1 MAKLK
6 ETLFFIL
13 KYFAL
18 TAIVIAVWEYY
29 SLSGRIPPYVL
40 PSPHGLVELFVR
52 YIMDGS
58 LIQHILVSI
67 GRVLTGFVI
76 AAVVALVLGVL
87 ISLSKNFEVFT
98 RLILQVL
105 KPIPPI
111 AWIPIAI
118 IWLGIAEPSKIFIIF
133 IGAVFPILLNTVDGI
148 KQIDGRF
155 WEVSRTFEIP
165 YAKFV
170 KKVIIP
176 GALPQILT
184 GLKIGLGN
192 AWICVVA
199 AEMIAATKGIGYML
213 MDGRSLSQP
222 GKVILAM
229 LIVGVIGKLMEDVLR
244 KVEQKVIYK

>member
-1 MAKLK
+1 MNKLK
-6 ETLFFIL
+6 NRLVFIL

-18 TAIVIAVWEYY
+18 SVIIISIWEYA

-40 PSPHGLVELFVR
+40 PSPSGIVTLFIK
-52 YIMDGS
+52 YMLDGS
-58 LIQHILVSI
+58 LIEHILASI
-67 GRVLTGFVI
+67 RRVLTGFTI
-76 AAVVALVLGVL
+76 AAIVALILGVL
-87 ISLSKNFEVFT
+87 ISLSKNFDVFT

-118 IWLGIAEPSKIFIIF
+118 IWLGIAESSKIYIIF

-148 KQIDGRF
+148 KNIDGRF
-155 WEVSRTFEIP
+155 WEVSRTFEVSH
-165 YAKFV
+165 AKFV

-213 MDGRSLSQP
+213 MDGRSLAQP
-222 GKVILAM
+222 GKVVLAM
-229 LIVGVIGKLMEDVLR
+229 LIVGIIGKLMEDVLR
-244 KVEQKVIYK
+244 FVEQKVSYN

>member
-1 MAKLK
+1 MNKLK
-6 ETLFFIL
+6 NRLAFIL

-18 TAIVIAVWEYY
+18 SVIIIAIWEYS
-29 SLSGRIPPYVL
+29 SLSGRLPPYVL
-40 PSPHGLVELFVR
+40 PSPSGIVDLFLR
-52 YIMDGS
+52 YMLDGS
-58 LIQHILVSI
+58 LITHMLASMW
-67 GRVLTGFVI
+67 RVLMGFLI
-76 AAVVALVLGVL
+76 AASVALTLGVL
-87 ISLSKNFEVFT
+87 ISLSKNFEIFT
-98 RLILQVL
+98 RMILQVL

-155 WEVSRTFEIP
+155 WEVSRTFEVP
-165 YAKFV
+165 YSKFV

-184 GLKIGLGN
+184 GLKIGLNN

-199 AEMIAATKGIGYML
+199 SEMIAATKGIGYML
-213 MDGRSLSQP
+213 MDGRSLAQP
-222 GKVILAM
+222 GKVVLAM
-229 LIVGVIGKLMEDVLR
+229 LIVGIIGKLMEDALRFVER
-244 KVEQKVIYK
+244 KVSYN

>member
-1 MAKLK
+1 MTGLK
-6 ETLFFIL
+6 NRLVFIL

-18 TAIVIAVWEYY
+18 SAIIIAIWEYA
-29 SLSGRIPPYVL
+29 SRSGRIPLYVL
-40 PSPHGLVELFVR
+40 PSPSGIVKLFVK
-52 YIMDGS
+52 YILDGS
-58 LIQHILVSI
+58 LIKHILTSM
-67 GRVLTGFVI
+67 GRVLTGFMI
-76 AAVVALVLGVL
+76 AAVVALTLGVL
-87 ISLSKNFEVFT
+87 ISLSKNFELFT

-155 WEVSRTFEIP
+155 WEVSRTFEVP
-165 YAKFV
+165 YTKFV
-170 KKVIIP
+170 RKVIIP

-184 GLKIGLGN
+184 GLKIGLNN

-213 MDGRSLSQP
+213 MDGRSLAQP
-222 GKVILAM
+222 GKVVLAM
-229 LIVGVIGKLMEDVLR
+229 LIVGIIGKLMEDALR
-244 KVEQKVIYK
+244 FVERKASYN

>member
-1 MAKLK
+1 MPKIKDLSVN
-6 ETLFFIL
+6 LI

-18 TAIVIAVWEYY
+18 TVIIIAVWEYA
-29 SLSGRIPPYVL
+29 SFSGRLPAYVL
-40 PSPHGLVELFVR
+40 PAPHRIAALFMK
-52 YIMDGS
+52 ILLDGS
-58 LIQHILVSI
+58 LIQHTLVSI
-67 GRVLTGFVI
+67 GRVLAGFVLAAII
-76 AAVVALVLGVL
+76 AIVLGVL
-87 ISLSKNFEVFT
+87 VSLFKNFEMFT
-98 RLILQVL
+98 RLLLQIL

-118 IWLGIAEPSKIFIIF
+118 IWLGIGEPSKIFIIF

-155 WEVSRTFEIP
+155 LEVSQTFEIP

-170 KKVIIP
+170 KKVILP
-176 GALPQILT
+176 GSLPQIIT
-184 GLKIGLGN
+184 GLKIGLNN

-213 MDGRSLSQP
+213 MDGRQLAQP

-229 LIVGVIGKLMEDVLR
+229 LIVGIIGKQMDDILQHFEKSAL
-244 KVEQKVIYK
+244 YW